1 MTREESINYLISEK
15 GIDTN
20 QIRDGY
26 HSFGE
31 LYAHRIALFIAL
43 CKVVHYS
50 TKYEFPVW
58 KSKLHSDGSQ
68 MDGWFIMGISYR
80 KGDQITYHLPISD
93 WEKCWFA
100 KELDKAPDWDGH
112 TSDDVLKRLMLL

>member
-1 MTREESINYLISEK
+1 MTVDHINKEIQLNNVDTNLIS
-15 GIDTN
+15 
-20 QIRDGY
+20 DGY

-43 CKVVHYS
+43 CKVVHYNS
-50 TKYEFPVW
+50 RYEFPVW
-58 KSKLHSDGSQ
+58 KSKSHSDRTKI
-68 MDGWFIMGISYR
+68 DGWFIMGIGFK
-80 KGDQITYHLPISD
+80 KGDQISYHIPMSE

-100 KELDKAPDWDGH
+100 KEYEAAPDWDGH